1 VKRPQK
7 NEVRNAT
14 TPSNASGPLVYVV
27 DDEPMLLELAT
38 IVLGPLGYKV
48 RTFRDP
54 EQVLEAFTSGQPQP
68 ALVITD
74 YSMHNLNGMDLV
86 VQCKKLRPGQKVI
99 LVSGTVGQEVFVNSP
114 VKPDRFL
121 AKPYQ
126 AKQLREVVSELVP
139 WQAQS
144 PAKGQRSI
152 AESGRDGGFS
162 QKASA

>member
-1 VKRPQK
+1 
-7 NEVRNAT
+7 
-14 TPSNASGPLVYVV
+14 
-27 DDEPMLLELAT
+27 MLLELAT
-38 IVLGPLGYKV
+38 IVLEPLGYQV

-54 EQVLEAFTSGQPQP
+54 EEALQAFTGVQPQP

-74 YSMHNLNGMDLV
+74 YAMHNLNGMDLV

-99 LVSGTVGQEVFVNSP
+99 LVSGTVGQEVFEDSP

-139 WQAQS
+139 WEAQFSVKNQRS
-144 PAKGQRSI
+144 PA
-152 AESGRDGGFS
+152 
-162 QKASA
+162 